1 MMDSIVR
8 NLRVLWRAESIIA
21 DIRFRQMMTRSSLRG
36 AAALLGLFAYFMA
49 NLSVFFALNQ
59 AWGSIWAAA
68 VVALGNLLV
77 AIVLL
82 LIAEKSKPGRE
93 MELALEVRNAAIQ
106 ALETDAEAIQEQ
118 LTELRDEVRGM
129 KQAVVGFVRH
139 PIDSVLPSMLVP
151 LAGAVIKNLKKPAA
165 NES

>member
-21 DIRFRQMMTRSSLRG
+21 DIKFRQLMTRSSLRG
-36 AAALLGLFAYFMA
+36 AVALLGLFAYFMG
-49 NLSVFFALNQ
+49 NLSVFFALDQ
-59 AWGSIWAAA
+59 AWGLIWAAA
-68 VVALGNLLV
+68 IVALGNLFV

-82 LIAEKSKPGRE
+82 VIADRSKPGRE
-93 MELALEVRNAAIQ
+93 MELAFEVRNS
-106 ALETDAEAIQEQ
+106 ALEALEADAHVVQEQ

-139 PIDSVLPSMLVP
+139 PIDSVLPAMLVP

>member
-36 AAALLGLFAYFMA
+36 AAALLGLFAYIMG
-49 NLSVFFALNQ
+49 NLAVFFALERS
-59 AWGSIWAAA
+59 WGSIWAAA
-68 VVALGNLLV
+68 ILALGNLV
-77 AIVLL
+77 IAVLL
-82 LIAEKSKPGRE
+82 LVIAERSKPGRE
-93 MELALEVRNAAIQ
+93 MELALEVRNSALQ
-106 ALETDAEAIQEQ
+106 ALESDAQGIQLQ

-151 LAGAVIKNLKKPAA
+151 LAGAVIKNLKKPA